1 MSSQRKAIAL
11 NTTSYYLINFSDY
24 IISLILLPFLAR
36 TILIEGVGILGLA
49 QTLGIV
55 CVLIMEFGFSLSA
68 TREIASSDNN
78 ENHSLVVSRVISSK
92 IFLILPCLAL
102 CLLTFFNGAVCPLAY
117 MLGFGTRMCLATLGQ
132 RDVSQGTARW
142 PRLTCKNSY
151 FQSAGLES

>member
-1 MSSQRKAIAL
+1 MSSQSNSVKY
-11 NTTSYYLINFSDY
+11 TSYYLINFSDY

-55 CVLIMEFGFSLSA
+55 CMLIMEFGFLLSA

-102 CLLTFFNGAVCPLAY
+102 CLLTFIFLPTFNDKPQLIILTFISAVFNGFTPLWF
-117 MLGFGTRMCLATLGQ
+117 FGAFKRYSHLL
-132 RDVSQGTARW
+132 S
-142 PRLTCKNSY
+142 
-151 FQSAGLES
+151 